1 LKNFKLLFLILAA
14 LGVIVFSLAGGAL
27 GSAFGLGFLS
37 APIPHIQLA
46 AENISPNPLI
56 GSFNITNTMI
66 GTWIAIIILIIFSI
80 VSTRKTTLIPS
91 RIQGFVEVS
100 LEFFINLTTSIAG
113 KQHARRFFPLIMTIF
128 LFVITANWIGILP
141 GFNTIGWVE
150 PAHHVAEHAHHLD
163 KDLAEVKLQV
173 FDEVGPVNIL
183 MPGSGNDVITAE
195 EWEHCH
201 PDDHKKA
208 GHSDS
213 HAEKSSHISPTN
225 CPEETQHAGV
235 LVPFFRSA
243 NTEINTTLAIAIVA
257 MVMVH
262 FWGFSTLGWG
272 HAGKFINF
280 KDGPTGF
287 FVGILEAISELARLI
302 SFTFRL
308 FGNVFAGEVLLIAM
322 AFLVPLVGLVPF
334 LGIELFVG
342 AIQAFIFSILTLVFA
357 AMATISHDTHSDH

>member
-1 LKNFKLLFLILAA
+1 MTAIAVL
-14 LGVIVFSLAGGAL
+14 VVSLAGGAL

-46 AENISPNPLI
+46 AENITPNPII
-56 GSFNITNTMI
+56 GSFNITNTMV
-66 GTWIAIIILIIFSI
+66 GTWIAIIILVIFSV
-80 VSTRKTTLIPS
+80 VSTRKTSLVPS

-100 LEFFINLTTSIAG
+100 LEFFINLTKSIAG
-113 KQHARRFFPLIMTIF
+113 ERHARRFFPLIMTIF
-128 LFVITANWIGILP
+128 LFVITANWVGILP
-141 GFNTIGWVE
+141 GFNTIGWIE
-150 PAHHVAEHAHHLD
+150 SGHHVAEHAHHLD
-163 KDLAEVKLQV
+163 KDLSQVKLQV
-173 FDEVGPVNIL
+173 FDEVGPINVL
-183 MPGSGNDVITAE
+183 MPGSGNILHTAE
-195 EWEHCH
+195 DWENCH
-201 PDDHKKA
+201 PTDHKQE
-208 GHSDS
+208 GHTTSHSKKDS
-213 HAEKSSHISPTN
+213 HHVSADCLKD
-225 CPEETQHAGV
+225 TQHAGV
-235 LVPFFRSA
+235 LVPFLRSA

-357 AMATISHDTHSDH
+357 SMATISHDSHSDH